1 MVYDHR
7 FGEGILVFMDN
18 QAFAR
23 LSEAE
28 RAAYLKTTMQAVRS
42 GTRCITP
49 ATRSLPASQPGNLFP
64 DG

>member
-18 QAFAR
+18 QAYAQ
-23 LSEAE
+23 LSDSQ
-28 RAAYLKTTMQAVRS
+28 RTAYLQTMIQAVRS
-42 GTRCITP
+42 GQRVITP
-49 ATRSLPASQPGNLFP
+49 ETRSLPAPNTRSLLP